1 MCTYTHRPTHVIR
14 TLIIFSPEEY
24 LRPLQVRG
32 KTVLVH
38 WWYYPDSYDS
48 VVPIGE
54 VGGAI
59 PEPTPPSPS
68 QWWVSSRWL
77 EDTDTF
83 NEWMDEEDYELTA
96 VVRREGVLP
105 IWL

>member
-1 MCTYTHRPTHVIR
+1 M
-14 TLIIFSPEEY
+14 
-24 LRPLQVRG
+24 
-32 KTVLVH
+32 
-38 WWYYPDSYDS
+38 
-48 VVPIGE
+48 VPIGE

-105 IWL
+105 IWLCVEEGFTAVVWGMLVSGLTAVVRGGKKVVLQL